1 MTTLKKK
8 SAFIPTFP
16 VVSRLLYNVTLERG
30 KNYEKN

>member
-16 VVSRLLYNVTLERG
+16 VVSRLIL
-30 KNYEKN
+30 